1 MTRST
6 FKPRPEQM
14 ALYPDV
20 SGNTINGLGDAER
33 RQPSYVYWG
42 NSPDDVAHGDVQRWF
57 YTVDPGLDG
66 YGVER
71 ARRAAIIDA
80 PLTPLAETPRAVT
93 EADFASFTQAGLE
106 AGDFDKIGV
115 AAFDPVWAF
124 EGIEIGF
131 DRPRV
136 PRLPNLLNG
145 QAGRLGH
152 RVGDGVRVGVVSA
165 L

>member
-57 YTVDPGLDG
+57 
-66 YGVER
+66 
-71 ARRAAIIDA
+71 
-80 PLTPLAETPRAVT
+80 
-93 EADFASFTQAGLE
+93 
-106 AGDFDKIGV
+106 
-115 AAFDPVWAF
+115 
-124 EGIEIGF
+124 
-131 DRPRV
+131 
-136 PRLPNLLNG
+136 
-145 QAGRLGH
+145 
-152 RVGDGVRVGVVSA
+152 
-165 L
+165 

>member
-57 YTVDPGLDG
+57 YTDHL
-66 YGVER
+66 
-71 ARRAAIIDA
+71 
-80 PLTPLAETPRAVT
+80 
-93 EADFASFTQAGLE
+93 
-106 AGDFDKIGV
+106 
-115 AAFDPVWAF
+115 
-124 EGIEIGF
+124 
-131 DRPRV
+131 
-136 PRLPNLLNG
+136 PRLPDV
-145 QAGRLGH
+145 ARLGPLT
-152 RVGDGVRVGVVSA
+152 RVELLPMDPSGGDGAVLLSA
-165 L
+165 QGLNDKPVQL